1 MIDNLLK
8 HEKIVLSIVQEYLN
22 KNRCFTIDDIV
33 PFINFRIKEFSK
45 NIDQAGI
52 KEILKSL
59 VKKKQILE
67 GSKFVKEEVLNNDN
81 RRKLFNLICEN
92 PGVYFNR
99 IAEELDLSN
108 YILAWHIKILL
119 KFNYIRSKVIDKHE
133 VFFNAEFQADSE
145 KEQVLS
151 FISKRKVRKIT
162 DYLNSNPEGC
172 SKTRISRELEIHS
185 TTTDKYV
192 NKLVKYE
199 ILLKKRLSNKTLYF
213 INDGYYRRL
222 LTY

>member
-8 HEKIVLSIVQEYLN
+8 HEQIVLSIVQEYLN

-33 PFINFRIKEFSK
+33 PYINFRIKKFSE

-67 GSKFVKEEVLNNDN
+67 GSKLVKEDVLNNDN
-81 RRKLFNLICEN
+81 RRKIFNFICKN

-108 YILAWHIKILL
+108 YILAWHIKMLL
-119 KFNYIRSKVIDKHE
+119 KFNYIRSKVIEKHE
-133 VFFNAEFQADSE
+133 VFFNADFQVDSE
-145 KEQVLS
+145 KEQVLF
-151 FISKRKVRKIT
+151 FISKQKVRKII
-162 DYLNSNPEGC
+162 DYLNYNPEGC
-172 SKTRISRELEIHS
+172 SKTRISKELGMHS
-185 TTTDKYV
+185 TTIDRYM
-192 NKLVKYE
+192 NKLEKYG
-199 ILLKKRLSNKTLYF
+199 ILQKKRLSNKTLYF
-213 INDGYYRRL
+213 INDNCYRDFL
-222 LTY
+222 NN